1 MAKLIDGK
9 AISAAVRAEVARG
22 VAEFTK
28 QHGRA
33 PGLHVVLA
41 GSDPA
46 SAVYVRNKEKNAKE
60 VGIAGQV
67 HRLPDS
73 VTQAELMDLVQQLNQ
88 DPAVDGFIVQLP
100 LYPGLEAEP
109 VLDAR
114 GIEYYLVENDTDAPR
129 ISIAFEEAAA
139 TKRPVAVLVGDEFHG
154 FNRPSLDQPQD
165 LPRS

>member
-1 MAKLIDGK
+1 M
-9 AISAAVRAEVARG
+9 
-22 VAEFTK
+22 AEFTK

-67 HRLPDS
+67 HRLPES
-73 VTQAELMDLVQQLNQ
+73 VSQAELMALVQQLNQ

-100 LYPGLEAEP
+100 LYPGLAAEP
-109 VLDAR
+109 ILDAMGKLRSVYPNVLHVERPHFRAAGEVR
-114 GIEYYLVENDTDAPR
+114 GNTGDHRALTDVELFE
-129 ISIAFEEAAA
+129 AFYSQVTGEKWNERQAQVYAAII
-139 TKRPVAVLVGDEFHG
+139 D
-154 FNRPSLDQPQD
+154 D
-165 LPRS
+165 LRRREREVEP